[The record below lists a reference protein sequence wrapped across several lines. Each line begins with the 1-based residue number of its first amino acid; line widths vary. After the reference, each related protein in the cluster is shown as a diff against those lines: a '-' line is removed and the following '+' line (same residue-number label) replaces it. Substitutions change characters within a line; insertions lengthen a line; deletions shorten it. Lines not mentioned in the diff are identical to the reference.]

1 MIVQLNE
8 LISIARTKE
17 LLELLVLIQY
27 SNNYSIVFVYKDT
40 GKVVDVNTT
49 DNHVLDSN
57 KGSFT
62 IKDKFFY
69 IRHKIAT
76 GSEFTNNDGF
86 IVNSVNHI
94 FAKEPRDYV
103 EVHKPLNKFITYG
116 HEDVIYYVTEVKA
129 TTMKVISKYNET
141 LEVSSSV
148 DINEWTPKE
157 NEMFVYVS
165 KDSKL
170 SIGVNSEN
178 TDKREMDKLL
188 VMPYGFDVDAYTSY
202 LNSLKGDNND

>member
-1 MIVQLNE
+1 MKIQLNE
-8 LISIARTKE
+8 LVSIARTKE

-49 DNHVLDSN
+49 GNHVLDSN

-76 GSEFTNNDGF
+76 GSEFTNSDGF
-86 IVNSVNHI
+86 IINSVNHI
-94 FAKEPRDYV
+94 FAKEPKDYV

-116 HEDVIYYVTEVKA
+116 NEDVIYYVIGVEA
-129 TTMKVISKYNET
+129 TIMKVINKYNEI
-141 LEVSSSV
+141 LEVDSSV
-148 DINEWTPKE
+148 DINEWTPKD

-170 SIGVNSEN
+170 SIGVNSPAIGIE
-178 TDKREMDKLL
+178 DIKLL
-188 VMPYGFDVDAYTSY
+188 VVMPYGFDVDTYTSY